1 MEQESDGIKLILS
14 SVVVGCH
21 GFIASHAYRIG
32 DTSVLTAAVISL
44 IVFIIYGEVTE

>member
-1 MEQESDGIKLILS
+1 MKLILA

-32 DTSVLTAAVISL
+32 DTPVLAVAVISL
-44 IVFIIYGEVTE
+44 IVFIIYGEMKE